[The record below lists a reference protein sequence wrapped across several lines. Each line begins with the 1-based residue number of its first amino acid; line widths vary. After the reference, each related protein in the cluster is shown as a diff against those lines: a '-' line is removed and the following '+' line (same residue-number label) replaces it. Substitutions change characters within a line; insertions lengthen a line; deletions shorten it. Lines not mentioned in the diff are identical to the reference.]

1 MQTNRQDWHRA
12 DIRAALE
19 KSGTNLR
26 TLSVAAGLSKDT
38 LRNALV
44 RPWPKGER
52 LIAHAI
58 GVNPEVIWPSRYLK
72 LNNTTDVRTFSHV

>member
-52 LIAHAI
+52 LIARAI
-58 GVNPEVIWPSRYLK
+58 GVNPETIWPSRYMKLK
-72 LNNTTDVRTFSHV
+72 ETVDTQTI